1 MIYIQQQLV
10 ELEAIDMNV
19 VPEPLPGGS
28 ALAGDYIHQYE
39 RVGHLYGGD
48 FRSRESRAERAGW
61 LDRTGSLRA
70 DRAEVAAYLRS
81 YNGKHNAH
89 EAVLRSIELLEQP
102 DTLVVT
108 GGQQSGLFTGPLF
121 VAYKAITVIQAA
133 REAAEQLGR
142 PVVPLFWIAGEDHD
156 WDEVNHTYVL
166 NRSGEVTKL
175 KLDRG
180 EGPRSSVSQIG
191 VDAGSWQQAVE
202 QLDGL
207 LQDSEF
213 KPQLMELVTSA
224 TENAGNMTEAFAKL
238 MGSLFGQFGLILLD
252 SADPDLRRLEAPMF
266 ASIIDRNDELEAAYL
281 AAAEQ
286 ITASG
291 YNLQAD
297 VTPGNANLFYIH
309 EGARLLLHKA
319 EGRFTDRKGTVSFSR
334 EELLKQLESHPERF
348 SNNVLTRPLMQDYV
362 LPVLATVLG
371 QGEIAYWAIPQ
382 QAFRVLDGQMPL
394 ILPRMS
400 FTVIEGTLKK
410 HMDKYGL
417 TFTDV
422 QGGLEHKR
430 KEWLSA
436 QDELKLGDRFEEI
449 RTVFSGMYE
458 PLIEQLGGIQAGLL
472 KLGNNNKEKILDQIS
487 FLEGKALDALE
498 KQNEAA
504 LRQWER
510 LELSL
515 MPLGKLQERVYNMMY
530 YLNRY
535 GPRWLEDLM
544 AVPADYSGTHRI
556 MYM

>member
-1 MIYIQQQLV
+1 
-10 ELEAIDMNV
+10 MNV

-48 FRSRESRAERAGW
+48 FRSRESRVDRAEW
-61 LDRTGSLRA
+61 LDRTGGLRA
-70 DRAEVAAYLRS
+70 DRAEVAAALRD
-81 YNGKHNAH
+81 YNEKHNAH

-166 NRSGEVTKL
+166 NRSGEISRI
-175 KLDRG
+175 KLDRDD
-180 EGPRSSVSQIG
+180 GPRSSVSQIS

-213 KPQLMELVTSA
+213 KPQLMELITAA
-224 TENAGNMTEAFAKL
+224 TESAGNMTEAFAKL

-252 SADPDLRRLEAPMF
+252 SADPALRRLEAPMF
-266 ASIIDRNDELEAAYL
+266 TSIIERNDELEAAYL

-291 YNLQAD
+291 YELQAD

-309 EGARLLLHKA
+309 EGARLLLHKE

-334 EELLKQLESHPERF
+334 EELLKQLENHPERF
-348 SNNVLTRPLMQDYV
+348 SNNVLTRPLMQDYL

-400 FTVIEGTLKK
+400 YTVIEGTLHK
-410 HMDKYGL
+410 HMDKYSL
-417 TFTDV
+417 SFTDV
-422 QGGLEHKR
+422 QGGLDDKR

-436 QDELKLGDRFEEI
+436 QDELKLEDRFEEI
-449 RTVFSGMYE
+449 RTVFTGMYE

-472 KLGNNNKEKILDQIS
+472 KLGNNNKDKILDQIS

-510 LELSL
+510 IELSL
-515 MPLGKLQERVYNMMY
+515 MPLGKLQERVYNMMF

-535 GPRWLEDLM
+535 GLGWLEDVM
-544 AVPADYSGTHRI
+544 AVPADFSGTHRI
-556 MYM
+556 IYM